1 MSDLMKRENR
11 GKVVLGAGGVLGGIG
26 VLTLASLAHAPLVAL
41 GLGAVIRYGGWRLF
55 QKPNSFLMG
64 VVGMAAGILTA
75 ASAVP
80 LVGGLAQLLLNLSG
94 IALLGGGIW
103 TIFRVIRNRK

>member
-1 MSDLMKRENR
+1 
-11 GKVVLGAGGVLGGIG
+11 
-26 VLTLASLAHAPLVAL
+26 
-41 GLGAVIRYGGWRLF
+41 
-55 QKPNSFLMG
+55 MG
-64 VVGMAAGILTA
+64 AGILTA